1 MLFNG
6 VLYMT
11 QREVEASAKF
21 GNRIAA
27 RISKGKPIRANS
39 TLRHAMM
46 FNGHEHAVT
55 IASQLLGIGTDEA
68 AKHIATLAK
77 TKSIDIVS
85 PHCK

>member
-1 MLFNG
+1 M
-6 VLYMT
+6 MP
-11 QREVEASAKF
+11 REVEASAKL

-27 RISKGKPIRANS
+27 KISNGNANKFNS

-46 FNGHEHAVT
+46 FNGHEHAVNL
-55 IASQLLGIGTDEA
+55 ASQLMGITFADA
-68 AKHIATLAK
+68 RKHIENLAK